1 MSVLTRKPAEDE
13 ATGLRG
19 QAIYAARQ
27 VGPLATKAVPMAQQ
41 AAQQA
46 VPLAK
51 TAGTSVRQSADG
63 AVVWATPYVEAARHW
78 VAPQLEQSAY
88 ALTETIAPMISNALI
103 SASRKIDMPPQKPSR
118 RRSRM
123 LVASLA
129 LVLAS
134 VGTFLVVRNRQASVG
149 YTAAAPMP
157 DSEMTGSDPGM
168 GYETDGSGP
177 DADMN
182 GHPRVV

>member
-1 MSVLTRKPAEDE
+1 
-13 ATGLRG
+13 
-19 QAIYAARQ
+19 
-27 VGPLATKAVPMAQQ
+27 MAQQ

-51 TAGTSVRQSADG
+51 TAGTSVRQGADG

-103 SASRKIDMPPQKPSR
+103 SASRKIDTPPPKSH

-129 LVLAS
+129 LALAS
-134 VGTFLVVRNRQASVG
+134 IGTFLVIRNRQASVG

-157 DSEMTGSDPGM
+157 DSELTGSDPGM